1 MKSIALIIIALLLIG
16 FSLDLQ
22 VSIRP
27 FYIKV
32 GNWHGL
38 VGIIFVYIGIH
49 LMMYDRG
56 QEKYFKGYKEGLEE
70 MRIEI
75 QKHYDLKEKI
85 NPEQSEPK

>member
-1 MKSIALIIIALLLIG
+1 MKSIGLIIIAFLLIG

-38 VGIIFVYIGIH
+38 VGIIFVYIGIQ
-49 LMMYDRG
+49 LMMHD
-56 QEKYFKGYKEGLEE
+56 QDQKKYFKGYKEGLED

-75 QKHYDLKEKI
+75 QKHYELKEKP
-85 NPEQSEPK
+85 NAGND